1 MESIRE
7 GGSFYVSRNERLS
20 LWKRLERTIFCPKRQ
35 QKTFRRIKQKNI
47 GKTVD
52 IADEN
57 GYYITVAR
65 PTQG

>member
-7 GGSFYVSRNERLS
+7 GGSFC
-20 LWKRLERTIFCPKRQ
+20 LECCSV
-35 QKTFRRIKQKNI
+35 KTFRRIKQKNI

-52 IADEN
+52 IPDEN